1 MGNIYNFGDIL
12 WCDRTFLPCDLNLRH
27 QEGPFLVI
35 KQVDGYIYTIKGT
48 GAQNESS
55 KHILNLYIN
64 QEDTINESRQSVRK
78 ETKFQVNQLFKVP
91 NSHVIKKLGFI
102 NVEKQNLLRR
112 FLIINENLGNID
124 LSELNMRFNIN
135 YYVGDIIEVD
145 LERYLIIDDKDANY
159 YRVIPY
165 FNEYVSE
172 YHFEYD
178 FNNIS
183 TINKGN
189 SNIKLIGVLST
200 SRKKSVKNH
209 YFHYKNKDLFN
220 VDNEKFMEAGS
231 IIISSGKLYYVSTI
245 EGDNL
250 LCYPLTLTNN
260 QGGIFVYKGYHF
272 DINFDQEKIGKD
284 FEYTKKVLVLSE
296 DKRNEIRELKK
307 KNKIYSKKH
316 HKNTHNTNSSRI
328 HIGSPDFNY
337 FGKVYYKKG
346 VDTLGFAPYEL
357 VDKITLDCVNLDK
370 LCSGIFEIE
379 RFNINQLEYATR
391 KRDNLINLIASMN
404 VEITDPR
411 YEEFLSANGI
421 FNIQKVKEV
430 QGFSR
435 KRTNY

>member
-1 MGNIYNFGDIL
+1 MRY
-12 WCDRTFLPCDLNLRH
+12 
-27 QEGPFLVI
+27 I
-35 KQVDGYIYTIKGT
+35 K
-48 GAQNESS
+48 
-55 KHILNLYIN
+55 
-64 QEDTINESRQSVRK
+64 
-78 ETKFQVNQLFKVP
+78 
-91 NSHVIKKLGFI
+91 
-102 NVEKQNLLRR
+102 
-112 FLIINENLGNID
+112 
-124 LSELNMRFNIN
+124 
-135 YYVGDIIEVD
+135 
-145 LERYLIIDDKDANY
+145 
-159 YRVIPY
+159 
-165 FNEYVSE
+165 
-172 YHFEYD
+172 
-178 FNNIS
+178 
-183 TINKGN
+183 
-189 SNIKLIGVLST
+189 
-200 SRKKSVKNH
+200 
-209 YFHYKNKDLFN
+209 
-220 VDNEKFMEAGS
+220 

-260 QGGIFVYKGYHF
+260 QGGIFVYKGFHF

-296 DKRNEIRELKK
+296 DKKNEIRELKK
-307 KNKIYSKKH
+307 KNKMWSKKH

-337 FGKVYYKKG
+337 FGKIYYKKG

-435 KRTNY
+435 KRTNN